1 MPMPMVPT
9 QRRGVLHGFLMS
21 ALVLLA
27 LTTYVEAKDQVISW
41 TFGMARGETQFDIL
55 QCQSVTFDWSSG
67 DGMLHDVWE
76 FPSEASYDACD
87 FSQATKLT
95 DASASG
101 KHVISG
107 PKTLAVNK
115 RWFGCK
121 VGAHCSAGKMKV
133 AVKTRPLLADKYP
146 GAECVGGTP
155 LMARNEDDIVACR
168 KRCKRR
174 RDCNGLQYK
183 ANGANR
189 NCRLF
194 SAAPERRAGPSN
206 PDAQCEIAVTTCSAG
221 GSTNTVPNPA
231 PAPAPRPSEPCDIEM
246 RVRCKLVRG
255 STVTNIDCGDI
266 PMEGSCK
273 VKVRYLYFVHTLK
286 PGATTLQKLTRTRA
300 GAANTEKNLLVSND
314 GTSTQGKVVS
324 DWILNTWEEEEIDI
338 CKSASYNTRVDFVTK
353 KASTGQVCQKSES
366 YQFST
371 DASNAPA
378 TGAGAPECK
387 ASLDLECIACISVSG
402 CGGTDCNFYKDA
414 KPCSRPI
421 RYKYTFSNLNDKFI
435 TVKRVGRRRT
445 GESEMLF
452 GGSNY
457 IMPAGNVQ
465 TYGED
470 LDFNFCD
477 DGVKD
482 TVFEAV
488 ILCNGVE
495 KTITADYKL
504 IY

>member
-1 MPMPMVPT
+1 
-9 QRRGVLHGFLMS
+9 
-21 ALVLLA
+21 
-27 LTTYVEAKDQVISW
+27 
-41 TFGMARGETQFDIL
+41 
-55 QCQSVTFDWSSG
+55 
-67 DGMLHDVWE
+67 
-76 FPSEASYDACD
+76 
-87 FSQATKLT
+87 
-95 DASASG
+95 
-101 KHVISG
+101 
-107 PKTLAVNK
+107 
-115 RWFGCK
+115 
-121 VGAHCSAGKMKV
+121 MKV

-155 LMARNEDDIVACR
+155 VLARNEDDIVACR

-174 RDCNGLQYK
+174 RDCNGLQFK
-183 ANGANR
+183 AGSNR

-194 SAAPERRAGPSN
+194 SVAPERRAGASN
-206 PDAQCEIAVTTCSAG
+206 PNAQCEIAVTTCSAA
-221 GSTNTVPNPA
+221 GSINAAPDPA
-231 PAPAPRPSEPCDIEM
+231 PTLASGPSEPCDIEM
-246 RVRCKLVRG
+246 RVLCKFVRG

-273 VKVRYLYFVHTLK
+273 VKVRYLYFVHTTK
-286 PGATTLQKLTRTRA
+286 PGGTTLKKFTRTRA
-300 GAANTEKNLLVSND
+300 GAADAEKNLLIAND
-314 GTSTQGKVVS
+314 GTSNQGKVVG
-324 DWILNTWEEEEIDI
+324 DWIYKPWEEEEIDI
-338 CKSASYNTRVDFVTK
+338 CKTASYNTKVDFVTK
-353 KASTGQVCQKSES
+353 KASTGQVCRRSKS

-387 ASLDLECIACISVSG
+387 ASLDLQCIACISVSG

-414 KPCSRPI
+414 KPCTRPI
-421 RYKYTFSNLNDKFI
+421 RYKYTFSNLNDNFI
-435 TVKRVGRRRT
+435 TVKKVGRRRT
-445 GESEMLF
+445 GESELIF
-452 GGSNY
+452 GGANY
-457 IMPAGNVQ
+457 IMPKGNVQ

-488 ILCNGVE
+488 LLCNGVE